1 MQSFIYFEQ
10 SLWVNCWT
18 EDKELVSI
26 TSNFQVTNYK
36 AVVLV
41 PTDSLKRQDFFD
53 LLLIYMS
60 LKKNTTFFFSLWT
73 TALIE
78 DKPARSSDSYP

>member
-10 SLWVNCWT
+10 SQWVNSWT
-18 EDKELVSI
+18 EDKEFVSI
-26 TSNFQVTNYK
+26 TSNLQVTNYK

-41 PTDSLKRQDFFD
+41 PKNSLKRQDFFD

-60 LKKNTTFFFSLWT
+60 LKKNHNIFFFMNNCFNW
-73 TALIE
+73 
-78 DKPARSSDSYP
+78 R